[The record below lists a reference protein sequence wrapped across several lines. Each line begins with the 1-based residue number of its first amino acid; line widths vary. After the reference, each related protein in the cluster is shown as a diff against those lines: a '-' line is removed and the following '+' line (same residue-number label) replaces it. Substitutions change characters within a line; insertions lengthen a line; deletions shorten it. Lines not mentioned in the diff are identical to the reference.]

1 MLSSLASN
9 RPDQVGTGDEEM
21 TNPTRNRK
29 ELTND
34 DNQTLSEWLWKAH
47 PSILMEYMNTI
58 KEYRAVTNKE
68 E

>member
-1 MLSSLASN
+1 
-9 RPDQVGTGDEEM
+9 M
-21 TNPTRNRK
+21 TNPTRNRN

-47 PSILMEYMNTI
+47 PSILMEYMQTI
-58 KEYRAVTNKE
+58 ESYRTVVNKE

>member
-1 MLSSLASN
+1 
-9 RPDQVGTGDEEM
+9 M

-34 DNQTLSEWLWKAH
+34 DNQTLSEWLWQAH

-58 KEYRAVTNKE
+58 KEYRTITNKE